1 MLEHRPEDIDA
12 LLAAIDAVMGARRV
26 NGKIR
31 DERAFTSPVGIV
43 VATRG
48 VDTDIRPPHERPRG
62 GATRA

>member
-1 MLEHRPEDIDA
+1 
-12 LLAAIDAVMGARRV
+12 MGARRV